1 MATVLVETS
10 DLIEELTKDWVDN
23 VYCKSIPEE
32 ELDKTDK
39 TIVLVRS
46 GYDSLE
52 DYGSD
57 TFNSI
62 TRTIVVQ
69 IFYAIGSEID
79 YDSVEIKLYKDLEK
93 NHYRIDDIKGRQD
106 DPDTLQDFQTINIT
120 KNSNV

>member
-10 DLIEELTKDWVDN
+10 NLIEELTKGWADD

-39 TIVLVRS
+39 TIILVRS

-69 IFYAIGSEID
+69 IFYATGSEID